1 MSRMKKW
8 KSQIK
13 ELGVKQRDVAIQLGM
28 NISYFNRLLNEK
40 TPAPANFEL
49 RLSLALTVLARAEL
63 EADKA
68 RHKVLSG

>member
-1 MSRMKKW
+1 MKKW

-13 ELGVKQRDVAIQLGM
+13 ELGLEQRDVAKYLGYHVA
-28 NISYFNRLLNEK
+28 YFNRLVNGK

-68 RHKVLSG
+68 RHRVLSS